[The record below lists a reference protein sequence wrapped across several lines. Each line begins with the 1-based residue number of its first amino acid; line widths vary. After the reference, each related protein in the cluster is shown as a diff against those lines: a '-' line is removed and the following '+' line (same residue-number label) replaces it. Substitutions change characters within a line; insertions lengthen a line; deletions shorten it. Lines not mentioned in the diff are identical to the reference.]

1 MTTMLAARRRTGC
14 PRPPA
19 AHEVSPVMTASNPP
33 IQDRAPIEL
42 PHRVRMEILFAVL
55 LGILL
60 AALDQTIVGTAL
72 PVIVTDLN
80 GNDVYVWAFTS
91 YLLTATISGPIYGKL
106 SDLYGR
112 RPIFLIGVSI
122 FLVGSLLCGLSQEMW
137 QFILF
142 RGIQGLGAGALFPV
156 ALAIIGDIF
165 APSERGKYQGFFGA
179 VFGLSSVIGP
189 AIGGIITDTIGW
201 HWIFFVNLPL
211 GAVVLAVIWRTL
223 PLHTEDVSDRSLDYA
238 GAALLTG
245 ALVPILVG
253 FTNKQTGDWTDPQ
266 VGGLIALGF
275 IVLAAF
281 IFVES
286 RAHEPLVPLKL
297 FRIPAFSGSV
307 TAMFLAAMGFF
318 AAVVFLPRWFQVV
331 NGSSALESGYQIL
344 PLVIGLIASAII
356 SGQIVARTGRYKVIV
371 VGAMVILAAGLY
383 LSTNI
388 RPDTPIPM
396 LWLWMAIVGLGI
408 GPAFAVFTLVVQN
421 NVPVR
426 DLGTGTSSLT
436 LFQQVGGTVGLA
448 ITGTIFTETLFKEV
462 PEQLTAAG
470 VPPEFA
476 QNFAGGGGDTLNQ
489 LTGVGDLGERILAG
503 VPEAF
508 RAQVEPLIPAIV
520 DAIHQAFSIA
530 TGAAFTVGIAT
541 ALIAAVVAVLTIP
554 NSDVTVP
561 VEEPISFRGGAP
573 APSTD

>member
-1 MTTMLAARRRTGC
+1 
-14 PRPPA
+14 
-19 AHEVSPVMTASNPP
+19 MTAANPP

-42 PHRVRMEILFAVL
+42 PHRERMEILFAVL

-80 GNDVYVWAFTS
+80 GNDVYTWAFTS

-112 RPIFLIGVSI
+112 RNIFIIGVSI
-122 FLVGSLLCGLSQEMW
+122 FLIGSLLCGLSQEMW

-201 HWIFFVNLPL
+201 HWIFYVNIPL
-211 GAVVLAVIWRTL
+211 GVVVLTVIWRVL
-223 PLHTEDVSDRSLDYA
+223 PVHTEDVADRSLDYA

-253 FTNKQTGDWTDPQ
+253 LTNKQAGDWADPA
-266 VGGLIALGF
+266 VGGLILLG
-275 IVLAAF
+275 IVILPIF
-281 IFVES
+281 LFVES
-286 RAHEPLVPLKL
+286 RAHDPLVPLRL
-297 FRIPAFSGSV
+297 FRIPAFTGAV

-344 PLVIGLIASAII
+344 PLLAGLIFSAIV
-356 SGQIVARTGRYKVIV
+356 SGQIVARTRQYKVIV
-371 VGAMVILAAGLY
+371 VGGMVLLALGLF

-388 RPDTPIPM
+388 RPDTPLPL
-396 LWLWMAIVGLGI
+396 LWLWMAIIGFGI

-426 DLGTGTSSLT
+426 QLGAATSSLT

-448 ITGTIFTETLFKEV
+448 ITGTIFTETLLKEI
-462 PEQLTAAG
+462 PGQLTAAG
-470 VPPEFA
+470 VPPQFA
-476 QNFAGGGGDTLNQ
+476 QNFGSGSLNQ
-489 LTGVGDLGERILAG
+489 LTGVGDLGASILAQ

-508 RAQVEPLIPAIV
+508 RAQVEPLIPGIV
-520 DAIHQAFSIA
+520 NAIHTAFSIA
-530 TGAAFTVGIAT
+530 TGAAFTVGIVT
-541 ALIAAVVAVLTIP
+541 AIIAAVVSVLTIP
-554 NSDVTVP
+554 GPGATVP
-561 VEEPISFRGGAP
+561 VEEPERRPFGSAAP
-573 APSTD
+573 EPSAD

>member
-1 MTTMLAARRRTGC
+1 
-14 PRPPA
+14 
-19 AHEVSPVMTASNPP
+19 MTAANPP

-72 PVIVTDLN
+72 PTIVTDLN

-106 SDLYGR
+106 SDIYGR

-122 FLVGSLLCGLSQEMW
+122 FLVGSALCGLSQEMW

-223 PLHTEDVSDRSLDYA
+223 PMHTEEGADRSLDYL

-253 FTNKQTGDWTDPQ
+253 LTNKQTGDWADPA
-266 VGGLIALGF
+266 VGGLILLGF
-275 IVLAAF
+275 VILPIF
-281 IFVES
+281 LFVES

-297 FRIPAFSGSV
+297 FRIPAFTGAV

-344 PLVIGLIASAII
+344 PLLAGLIFSAII
-356 SGQIVARTGRYKVIV
+356 SGQIVARTRQYKVIV
-371 VGAMVILAAGLY
+371 VGAMILLAFGLY

-388 RPDTPIPM
+388 RPDTPLPL
-396 LWLWMAIVGLGI
+396 LWLWMAIIGFGI

-448 ITGTIFTETLFKEV
+448 LTGTIFTETLLKEI
-462 PEQLTAAG
+462 PTQLTAAG
-470 VPPEFA
+470 VPPQFA
-476 QNFAGGGGDTLNQ
+476 QNFGSGSLNQ
-489 LTGVGDLGERILAG
+489 LTGVGDLGANILAQ
-503 VPEAF
+503 VPDAF
-508 RAQVEPLIPAIV
+508 KAQVEPLIPGIV
-520 DAIHQAFSIA
+520 NAIHTAFSIA

-541 ALIAAVVAVLTIP
+541 AAIAAVVAVLTIP
-554 NSDVTVP
+554 GPGATVP
-561 VEEPISFRGGAP
+561 VEEPERRPIGSATP
-573 APSTD
+573 AASAD

>member
-1 MTTMLAARRRTGC
+1 MTAMN
-14 PRPPA
+14 PPA
-19 AHEVSPVMTASNPP
+19 
-33 IQDRAPIEL
+33 QDRAPIEL

-91 YLLTATISGPIYGKL
+91 YLLAATVSGPIYGKL
-106 SDLYGR
+106 SDIYGR

-122 FLVGSLLCGLSQEMW
+122 FLIGSLLCGLSQEMW

-211 GAVVLAVIWRTL
+211 GAVVLVVIWRTL
-223 PLHTEDVSDRSLDYA
+223 PLHTEDVADRSLDYL

-253 FTNKQTGDWTDPQ
+253 FTNKQGGEWTDPT
-266 VGGLIALGF
+266 VGGLIVLGF

-281 IFVES
+281 IFAES

-297 FRIPAFSGSV
+297 FRIPAFTGAV

-318 AAVVFLPRWFQVV
+318 AAIVFLPRWFQVV

-344 PLVIGLIASAII
+344 PLLAGLIISAIA
-356 SGQIVARTGRYKVIV
+356 SGQIVARTRQYKVVVV
-371 VGAMVILAAGLY
+371 VGMILLALGLY

-388 RPDTPIPM
+388 RPDTPLPL
-396 LWLWMAIVGLGI
+396 LWLWMAIIGFGI

-448 ITGTIFTETLFKEV
+448 LTGTIFTETLLKEV
-462 PEQLTAAG
+462 PVQLTAAG
-470 VPPEFA
+470 VPPQIA
-476 QNFAGGGGDTLNQ
+476 QGFAGGGGNTLNQ
-489 LTGVGDLGERILAG
+489 LTGVGDLGARILSQ
-503 VPEAF
+503 VPESF
-508 RAQVEPLIPAIV
+508 RAQVEPVIPAIV
-520 DAIHQAFSIA
+520 EAIHQAFSIA
-530 TGAAFTVGIAT
+530 TGAAFMVGIAS
-541 ALIAAVVAVLTIP
+541 AAIAAVVAVVTIP
-554 NSDVTVP
+554 GPGATVP
-561 VEEPISFRGGAP
+561 VEEPVTFRGGAT

>member
-1 MTTMLAARRRTGC
+1 MTALN
-14 PRPPA
+14 PPA
-19 AHEVSPVMTASNPP
+19 
-33 IQDRAPIEL
+33 QDRAPIEL

-72 PVIVTDLN
+72 PTIVTDLN
-80 GNDVYVWAFTS
+80 GSDVYVWAFTS

-106 SDLYGR
+106 SDIYGR

-122 FLVGSLLCGLSQEMW
+122 FLVGSALCGLSQEMW

-179 VFGLSSVIGP
+179 VFGVSFLLGP
-189 AIGGIITDTIGW
+189 AIGGLITDNFGW

-223 PLHTEDVSDRSLDYA
+223 PMHTEEGADRSLDYA

-253 FTNKQTGDWTDPQ
+253 LTNKQTGNWTDPA
-266 VGGLIALGF
+266 VGGLILLGF
-275 IVLAAF
+275 VVLPIF
-281 IFVES
+281 LFVEN

-297 FRIPAFSGSV
+297 FRIPAFTGAV

-344 PLVIGLIASAII
+344 PLLAGLIFSAII
-356 SGQIVARTGRYKVIV
+356 SGQIVARTRQYKVIV
-371 VGAMVILAAGLY
+371 VGAMVLLAFGLY

-388 RPDTPIPM
+388 RPDTPLPL
-396 LWLWMAIVGLGI
+396 LWLWMAIIGFGI

-448 ITGTIFTETLFKEV
+448 LTGTIFTETLLKEV
-462 PEQLTAAG
+462 PQQLTAAG
-470 VPPEFA
+470 VPPQIVQGFSS
-476 QNFAGGGGDTLNQ
+476 GGGAALNQ
-489 LTGVGDLGERILAG
+489 LTGVGDLGARILAS
-503 VPEAF
+503 VPAAF
-508 RAQVEPLIPAIV
+508 QAQVAPFIDQIV
-520 DAIHQAFSIA
+520 GAIHTSFSIA

-541 ALIAAVVAVLTIP
+541 AAIAAVVAVFTIP
-554 NSDVTVP
+554 GPGATVP
-561 VEEPISFRGGAP
+561 VEEPERRPIGSATP
-573 APSTD
+573 AASAD